1 MQYFRSSLAFVL
13 GPLLLVTYAAPL
25 LVPRGLLD
33 TTWIEASISSDV
45 FLNKPKDKEA
55 FSTTLTGVKLGQRL
69 TPRGKYNAGLYLLS
83 GTYEGH
89 PEGSLILKVMK
100 STDKAAL
107 GEVKALHQV
116 GDLVA
121 SGMLSDILVA
131 RNPVPVIIMLK
142 KPGDVLSTTKAYQNA
157 NVATRERMRA
167 QSNSIKCERVASLAV
182 TRHILHLDNHEAN
195 SLVTLSG
202 NTVTSVELIDYG
214 TPDTYLVSENVKKAD
229 VLDFCLKRLKSKAQS
244 A

>member
-1 MQYFRSSLAFVL
+1 MQYFRNSIALIL
-13 GPLLLVTYAAPL
+13 CPLLLVAYAAPL
-25 LVPRGLLD
+25 LVPRGLLG

-45 FLNKPKDKEA
+45 FLNKPEDNEA

-83 GTYEGH
+83 GTYKGH
-89 PEGSLILKVMK
+89 PEGSLVLKVMK
-100 STDKAAL
+100 STNKAAL

-121 SGMLSDILVA
+121 SGMLRDILVA

-142 KPGDVLSTTKAYQNA
+142 KSGDVLSTTKAYQDA
-157 NVATRERMRA
+157 NVAIRERMRA
-167 QSNSIKCERVASLAV
+167 ESNTIKCERVASLAV

-195 SLVTLSG
+195 GLVTLSG

-214 TPDTYLVSENVKKAD
+214 TPDTYLVSKDTKKAD